1 MVAERELPNTLS
13 PNTPS
18 PASEIIRL
26 EHVVKR
32 FGGITAVNDV
42 SFGITRG
49 EIHAVVGEN
58 GAGKSTIMKMLAGV
72 HPPDSGTLLLR
83 GEPVAI
89 ADPLHARRL
98 GVSIVFQE
106 LNLFPHLTVA
116 ANVFANR
123 ETTVGP
129 GWLDERQMVAATK
142 RVLGEMGVDLDPHA
156 RVGRL
161 SVAEKQLVEIART
174 LEQQSEIVI
183 MDEPNSALS
192 AAETERLFALLRR
205 LRDSGLTVIYV
216 SHRLEEVF
224 AIADRISVIRD
235 GRYQGT
241 WAIAE
246 TTIPDVI
253 AQMIGRRLGET
264 FPHRDPVPPE
274 TPVSVAVRELQ
285 VAPRIGPVD
294 FEVRAGEILGFAG
307 LEGSGVSEVFHVLF
321 GLTKPT
327 AGHVAY
333 KGRSTPPRSPFEA
346 IKQGFALIPA
356 NRRDEGLMTSWSIR
370 RNASLAVLDKLLDR
384 LGLIDRSRE
393 RGLANDYVRKL
404 NVATDSIDKRVLN
417 LSGGNQQKVVV
428 AKWLATGPEILIL
441 NDPTR
446 GIDVG
451 AKSEIYA
458 LCDEL
463 ARQGLALLF
472 TSSEIEETLGVC
484 DRILVFH
491 KGRVIREFARGE
503 ATKADVM
510 HWVAGGVIPEVERIE
525 ESEGGARHSHAD
537 IGGSGGSHASG
548 GADRSGTVDRRDG
561 AAAPD
566 PA

>member
-1 MVAERELPNTLS
+1 MWDPIAMTAP
-13 PNTPS
+13 
-18 PASEIIRL
+18 PATDEIIRL
-26 EHVVKR
+26 EHVTKR

-42 SFGITRG
+42 SFGIGRG

-72 HPPDSGTLLLR
+72 HRPDGGALVLR
-83 GEPVAI
+83 GEPVSI
-89 ADPLHARRL
+89 GDPLQARRL

-123 ETTVGP
+123 ETTRGP
-129 GWLDERQMVAATK
+129 GLLDERQMVAATR
-142 RVLGEMGVDLDPHA
+142 RVLAEMGVSLDPHA
-156 RVGRL
+156 RVSRL
-161 SVAEKQLVEIART
+161 TVAEKQLVEIART
-174 LEQQSEIVI
+174 LEQQSEIII

-192 AAETERLFALLRR
+192 AAETERLFELLRR
-205 LRDSGLTVIYV
+205 LRDKGLTIIYV

-241 WAIAE
+241 RDVAQ
-246 TTIPDVI
+246 TSIPEI
-253 AQMIGRRLGET
+253 ISRMIGRRLDET
-264 FPHRDPVPPE
+264 FPQREAVPPDA
-274 TPVSVAVRELQ
+274 PVAVAVSGL
-285 VAPRIGPVD
+285 RIGNDVGPVD
-294 FEVRAGEILGFAG
+294 FSVRAGEILGFAG
-307 LEGSGVSEVFHVLF
+307 LEGSGVTEVFHVLF
-321 GLTKPT
+321 GLVKP
-327 AGHVAY
+327 GSGQVVY
-333 KGRSTPPRSPFEA
+333 KGRATSPRSPFEA
-346 IKQGFALIPA
+346 IRQGFALIPA

-384 LGLIDRSRE
+384 LGMIDRTRE
-393 RGLANDYVRKL
+393 RGLATDYVRKL
-404 NVATDSIDKRVLN
+404 HVATDSIDKRVVN

-451 AKSEIYA
+451 AKSEIYV

-491 KGRVIREFARGE
+491 KGRIIREFARGE

-510 HWVAGGVIPEVERIE
+510 HWVAGGVIPEVEVVVE
-525 ESEGGARHSHAD
+525 HEG
-537 IGGSGGSHASG
+537 
-548 GADRSGTVDRRDG
+548 VDPRF
-561 AAAPD
+561 AT
-566 PA
+566 